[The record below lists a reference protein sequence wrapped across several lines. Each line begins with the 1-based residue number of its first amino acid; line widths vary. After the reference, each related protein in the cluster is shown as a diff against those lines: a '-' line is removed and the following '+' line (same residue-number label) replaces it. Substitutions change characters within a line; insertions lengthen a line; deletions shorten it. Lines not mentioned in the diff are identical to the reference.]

1 MHQATLQQNESQ
13 LKNVVRVFA
22 WSQDECDATLYDFTL
37 LPGSRS
43 FEITE
48 SILHDLALISEGDAT
63 LQLQKYDDA
72 EDLWVGFRVGQVFDA
87 EIHRWHFFFKW
98 REVKHCLGFENL
110 VGHGRMSSL
119 HFRDN
124 LPGEKSYIR
133 EALSKKCGL
142 ELASNLLPSTP
153 SSLVPSSLT
162 FPSSLATPPPVIK
175 KCRVPSSPTFPSS
188 LAAPPPVVKKRRVPS
203 SLAVPPPV
211 VTKQR
216 SPDIILIS
224 SDDENIAPTRNPQ
237 LPVPTIPS
245 AKCQKQSLPH
255 SPGVVLVLDS
265 EEENGRGRTRL
276 NIHIKQE
283 NLLLIKM
290 EDSDDEA
297 STDDMYMLPL

>member
-1 MHQATLQQNESQ
+1 
-13 LKNVVRVFA
+13 
-22 WSQDECDATLYDFTL
+22 
-37 LPGSRS
+37 
-43 FEITE
+43 
-48 SILHDLALISEGDAT
+48 
-63 LQLQKYDDA
+63 
-72 EDLWVGFRVGQVFDA
+72 
-87 EIHRWHFFFKW
+87 
-98 REVKHCLGFENL
+98 
-110 VGHGRMSSL
+110 MSSL

-175 KCRVPSSPTFPSS
+175 KRRVPSSLTFPSF
-188 LAAPPPVVKKRRVPS
+188 LAAPPPVVKKHRVPS

-211 VTKQR
+211 VTKQH
-216 SPDIILIS
+216 SPDIILIL
-224 SDDENIAPTRNPQ
+224 SDDENIALTRNPQ

-265 EEENGRGRTRL
+265 EEENGQGRTQL

-283 NLLLIKM
+283 NLLSIKM

-297 STDDMYMLPL
+297 STDDMYMSPLRQAQHVRQPSVDTVFLSEDETPKWPQDYYVCNIAKAFKQPPQGLSKKVAFGAYFPGLSFKKSTYYDNYNIWIRTPREFRMKYVDYGRTDKGSWKHFLAARAKYLE